1 MPYKKPITSA
11 TPMFMHLILD
21 GSGSMVDPY
30 DSGAGRLTKAAGLTQ
45 TANRFAY
52 DAILACTADGRVR
65 DAVHI
70 AAVCYHD
77 DRIEPALAGPLA
89 SKAVVPLSEL
99 AQNPAR
105 FGVMP
110 AIPEEQMPEIPDHP
124 IWIEE
129 RASGGTPMK
138 QAFNAIVTPISD
150 WISKHPDGPP
160 PVIVHVTDGESTDGD
175 PTEAAQRALS
185 LETSDGHPV
194 LFNVH
199 LSSVG
204 QAPIVFPSSATGLPD
219 KHARLL
225 FDISSPLPEP
235 MARVAKSLGIAVEP
249 GARAYV
255 CNARLREVMLA
266 LLTASQ
272 GANR

>member
-1 MPYKKPITSA
+1 MPYTKPITSA
-11 TPMFMHLILD
+11 TPMFMHIILD
-21 GSGSMVDPY
+21 GSESMDDHY
-30 DSGAGRLTKAAGLTQ
+30 GNGMSRITKAAGLAQ
-45 TANRFAY
+45 TANRFSY
-52 DAILACTADGRVR
+52 DMILACTADGRVR

-70 AAVCYHD
+70 AAIRYQG

-89 SKAVVPLSEL
+89 SKAVVSLSEL
-99 AQNPAR
+99 AQSPAR

-138 QAFNAIVTPISD
+138 QALNAIVTPVST
-150 WISKHPDGPP
+150 WISQHPDGPP

-175 PTEAAQRALS
+175 PTEAAQRVVS
-185 LETSDGHPV
+185 LESSDGHPV

-199 LSSVG
+199 LSSAG
-204 QAPIVFPSSATGLPD
+204 QVPIVFPSSASELPD

-235 MARVAKSLGIAVEP
+235 MVRAAKSLGIAVEP

-272 GANR
+272 AANR